1 MMRSTTPLSVSF
13 VEREDI
19 PHLWRR
25 VKPYIDAS
33 IEKALGDLTTEEIKA
48 KLITGEWR
56 LVLSCDDEGIVG
68 ALVICFYTRIN
79 DLVAFVVALGGRAMI
94 NEPSFEN
101 LQTLLRNEG
110 ATCIEAQ
117 AQDAAVRLYQRVGFE
132 KKSVNIKFSLR

>member
-1 MMRSTTPLSVSF
+1 MRSTTPLKVSF
-13 VEREDI
+13 VDPLDV
-19 PHLWRR
+19 PHMWRR
-25 VKPYIDAS
+25 VKAYIDAS

-48 KLITGEWR
+48 KLISGEWR
-56 LVLSCDDEGIVG
+56 LVLSCDDEDIVG